1 MQGTLP
7 AFEYFVVSYRRVWR
21 ASVASSFVLPVLF
34 LIAMGITVGTYV
46 DAQSD
51 TGLGY
56 RYLDYIAPGV
66 LASTALQI
74 AANES
79 SWPVYGHFTWTRI
92 YHAMRASPLTTR
104 DIMTGHLAYV
114 VLRGLIGATAFL
126 AVMTAFGAVKSWAAV
141 VAPVV
146 AGLVALACAAPT
158 FAYAAT
164 VSNDGLFA
172 VLFRFA
178 IIPMSLFAGVF
189 FPIESLPLL
198 VRLLAYVSPLWHGVE
213 LTRAATLGVDTA
225 WGVAVHVGALIVWAV
240 AGYLLAWRA
249 FSKKLAD

>member
-7 AFEYFVVSYRRVWR
+7 AFEYFMVSYRRVWR
-21 ASVASSFVLPVLF
+21 ASVWSSFLLPVMF
-34 LIAMGITVGTYV
+34 LIAMGVTVGTYV
-46 DAQSD
+46 DARSN

-56 RYLDYIAPGV
+56 EYLDFIAPGV
-66 LASTALQI
+66 LASTALQV
-74 AANES
+74 AVGES
-79 SWPVYGHFTWTRI
+79 TWPVYGHFTWTRI
-92 YHAMRASPLTTR
+92 YHAMRASPLTSR

-114 VLRGLIGATAFL
+114 VLRGVIAATAFL
-126 AVMTAFGAVKSWAAV
+126 AVMSAFGAAKSWGAV
-141 VAPVV
+141 ATP
-146 AGLVALACAAPT
+146 AIATLIATACAAPT

-178 IIPMSLFAGVF
+178 VIPMSLFAGVF
-189 FPIESLPLL
+189 FPVESLPLF

-213 LTRAATLGVDTA
+213 LTRAATLGIDTA
-225 WGVAVHVGALIVWAV
+225 WGAAVHVGVLLVWAA